1 MYLFR
6 KTIKTEGSVCKI
18 ILIKGLKESR
28 IPVLISIFQFHLIIL
43 ILEAN
48 ISLNSTFKMTGQN
61 DKKVAI
67 IGTLKEKS
75 LLKQKVFDNTL
86 ESFSVV
92 KDVLKS
98 LSKEINSSLGG
109 IDSRIRLEYTD
120 RSNFD
125 AQLKVAGDILLFS
138 MHSNIF
144 QFDREHP
151 AWKTAYIQKNKYN
164 AYSGIINIYNFLNDS
179 FKYSRLDDLGY
190 LIARIFINHEKQY
203 FVEGKRQMGMLFTNY
218 GNEEISKQ
226 SLQMI
231 ISTAIQYALE
241 FDLLVPP
248 YDAVK
253 IATVGQAEAKI
264 QHSRVITGKRLGFQ
278 FNSDDVLVSNPQET

>member
-1 MYLFR
+1 
-6 KTIKTEGSVCKI
+6 
-18 ILIKGLKESR
+18 
-28 IPVLISIFQFHLIIL
+28 
-43 ILEAN
+43 
-48 ISLNSTFKMTGQN
+48 MTDQN
-61 DKKVAI
+61 DKKLEI
-67 IGTLKEKS
+67 IATLKEKS
-75 LLKQKVFDNTL
+75 QLKQKVYDNTF
-86 ESFSVV
+86 ESFCDV
-92 KDVLKS
+92 KEVLKGLAKELNGS
-98 LSKEINSSLGG
+98 LAGT
-109 IDSRIRLEYTD
+109 DSRIRVEYTD

-125 AQLKVAGDILLFS
+125 AQIKVAADILLFS

-164 AYSGIINIYNFLNDS
+164 AYSGIINIYNFLADS
-179 FKYSRLDDLGY
+179 FRYSRQDDLGY

-226 SLQMI
+226 SLQLI
-231 ISTAIQYALE
+231 ISTAIQYSLE

-248 YDAVK
+248 YDTVK

-278 FNSDDVLVSNPQET
+278 FNSDDVLISETQKT

>member
-1 MYLFR
+1 MPEQ
-6 KTIKTEGSVCKI
+6 T
-18 ILIKGLKESR
+18 
-28 IPVLISIFQFHLIIL
+28 
-43 ILEAN
+43 
-48 ISLNSTFKMTGQN
+48 
-61 DKKVAI
+61 DKKLEI

-75 LLKQKVFDNTL
+75 SLKQKVYDNTF
-86 ESFSVV
+86 ESFCNL
-92 KDVLKS
+92 KEVLKG
-98 LSKEINSSLGG
+98 LTRDINGSLGG
-109 IDSRIRLEYTD
+109 SDPRIRLEYTD

-125 AQLKVAGDILLFS
+125 AQIKVAADILLFS

-164 AYSGIINIYNFLNDS
+164 AYSGIINIYNFLADS
-179 FKYSRLDDLGY
+179 FRYSRLDDLGY

-203 FVEGKRQMGMLFTNY
+203 FVEGKRQMGMLFSNY

-226 SLQMI
+226 SLHVI
-231 ISTAIQYALE
+231 ISTAIQYSLE

-248 YDAVK
+248 YDTVK

-278 FNSDDVLVSNPQET
+278 FNSDDVLVSNTQNT

>member
-1 MYLFR
+1 MP
-6 KTIKTEGSVCKI
+6 
-18 ILIKGLKESR
+18 ES
-28 IPVLISIFQFHLIIL
+28 
-43 ILEAN
+43 EE
-48 ISLNSTFKMTGQN
+48 
-61 DKKVAI
+61 KKLAI
-67 IGTLKEKS
+67 IATLKEKS
-75 LLKQKVFDNTL
+75 ILKQRVYDNTL
-86 ESFSVV
+86 EAFLNI

-98 LSKEINSSLGG
+98 LSKEINSNLEG
-109 IDSRIRLEYTD
+109 IDSRIKLEYTD
-120 RSNFD
+120 RSGFD
-125 AQLKVAGDILLFS
+125 AQIKVAGDILLFS

-151 AWKTAYIQKNKYN
+151 AWKTSYIQKNKFN
-164 AYSGIINIYNFLNDS
+164 AYSGIINIYNYLADS
-179 FKYSRLDDLGY
+179 FKYAREDDLGY

-218 GNEEISKQ
+218 GTEEISKK

-248 YDAVK
+248 YDTVK

-264 QHSRVITGKRLGFQ
+264 QHSKMITGKRLGFQ
-278 FNSDDVLVSNPQET
+278 FNSDDVLNGGNKHT

>member
-1 MYLFR
+1 
-6 KTIKTEGSVCKI
+6 
-18 ILIKGLKESR
+18 
-28 IPVLISIFQFHLIIL
+28 
-43 ILEAN
+43 
-48 ISLNSTFKMTGQN
+48 MTDQN
-61 DKKVAI
+61 DKKLEI

-75 LLKQKVFDNTL
+75 QLKQKVYDNTF
-86 ESFSVV
+86 ESFCDV
-92 KDVLKS
+92 KEVLKGLAKELNGS
-98 LSKEINSSLGG
+98 LAGT
-109 IDSRIRLEYTD
+109 DSRIKVEYTD

-125 AQLKVAGDILLFS
+125 AQIKVAADILLFS

-164 AYSGIINIYNFLNDS
+164 AYSGIINIYNFLADS
-179 FKYSRLDDLGY
+179 FRYSRQDDLGY

-218 GNEEISKQ
+218 GSEAISKQ
-226 SLQMI
+226 SLQLI
-231 ISTAIQYALE
+231 ISTAIQYSLE

-248 YDAVK
+248 YDTVK

-278 FNSDDVLVSNPQET
+278 FNSDDVLISETQKT

>member
-1 MYLFR
+1 M
-6 KTIKTEGSVCKI
+6 TE
-18 ILIKGLKESR
+18 L
-28 IPVLISIFQFHLIIL
+28 
-43 ILEAN
+43 
-48 ISLNSTFKMTGQN
+48 N
-61 DKKVAI
+61 DKKQAI

-75 LLKQKVFDNTL
+75 VLKQKVFDNTL
-86 ESFSVV
+86 ESFCMV
-92 KDVLKS
+92 KDILKN
-98 LSKEINSSLGG
+98 LAKEVNSSIGG
-109 IDSRIRLEYTD
+109 LDSRIRLEYTD

-151 AWKTAYIQKNKYN
+151 AWKTTYIQKNKYN
-164 AYSGIINIYNFLNDS
+164 AYSGIINIYNFLADS
-179 FKYSRLDDLGY
+179 FKYSRMDDLGY
-190 LIARIFINHEKQY
+190 LIARIFINHENQY

-218 GNEEISKQ
+218 GSEAINKQ
-226 SLQMI
+226 SIQII
-231 ISTAIQYALE
+231 ISTAIQYSLE

-248 YDAVK
+248 YDTVK

-278 FNSDDVLVSNPQET
+278 FNSDDVLNSNSHNS

>member
-1 MYLFR
+1 M
-6 KTIKTEGSVCKI
+6 TE
-18 ILIKGLKESR
+18 
-28 IPVLISIFQFHLIIL
+28 
-43 ILEAN
+43 
-48 ISLNSTFKMTGQN
+48 QN
-61 DKKVAI
+61 DKKLEI
-67 IGTLKEKS
+67 IGILKEKS
-75 LLKQKVFDNTL
+75 LLKQKVYDNTFD
-86 ESFSVV
+86 SFCIV
-92 KDVLKS
+92 KEVLKGMTKDINGS
-98 LSKEINSSLGG
+98 LTQT
-109 IDSRIRLEYTD
+109 DPRVRLEYTD

-125 AQLKVAGDILLFS
+125 AQIKVAGDILLFS

-164 AYSGIINIYNFLNDS
+164 AYSGIINIYNFLADS
-179 FKYSRLDDLGY
+179 FRYSRQDDLGY

-218 GNEEISKQ
+218 GNEEISRQ
-226 SLQMI
+226 SLQLI
-231 ISTAIQYALE
+231 ISTAIQYSLE

-248 YDAVK
+248 YDTVK

-278 FNSDDVLVSNPQET
+278 FNSDDVLIRENQKT

>member
-1 MYLFR
+1 M
-6 KTIKTEGSVCKI
+6 TE
-18 ILIKGLKESR
+18 
-28 IPVLISIFQFHLIIL
+28 
-43 ILEAN
+43 
-48 ISLNSTFKMTGQN
+48 QN
-61 DKKVAI
+61 DKKLEIVS
-67 IGTLKEKS
+67 TLKDKS
-75 LLKQKVFDNTL
+75 LLKQKVYDNTF
-86 ESFSVV
+86 ESFCTV
-92 KDVLKS
+92 KDILKS
-98 LSKEINSSLGG
+98 ISKDINSSLGSL
-109 IDSRIRLEYTD
+109 DSRIRLEYTD

-125 AQLKVAGDILLFS
+125 AQIKVAGDIILFS

-164 AYSGIINIYNFLNDS
+164 AYSGIINIYNFLADS
-179 FKYSRLDDLGY
+179 FRYSRLDDLGY

-218 GNEEISKQ
+218 GNEEIGRD
-226 SLQMI
+226 SLQLI
-231 ISTAIQYALE
+231 ISTAIQYSME

-248 YDAVK
+248 YDTVK

-278 FNSDDVLVSNPQET
+278 FNSDDVLMGNSHET

>member
-1 MYLFR
+1 M
-6 KTIKTEGSVCKI
+6 TE
-18 ILIKGLKESR
+18 
-28 IPVLISIFQFHLIIL
+28 
-43 ILEAN
+43 
-48 ISLNSTFKMTGQN
+48 QN
-61 DKKVAI
+61 DKKLQI

-75 LLKQKVFDNTL
+75 QLKQRVYDNTF
-86 ESFSVV
+86 ESFCEV
-92 KDVLKS
+92 KEVLKS
-98 LSKEINSSLGG
+98 LTRELNGSLSGT
-109 IDSRIRLEYTD
+109 DQRIRVEYTD

-125 AQLKVAGDILLFS
+125 AQIKVAADILLFS

-164 AYSGIINIYNFLNDS
+164 AYSGIINIYNFLADS
-179 FKYSRLDDLGY
+179 FRYSRQDDLGY

-218 GNEEISKQ
+218 GNEEINKQ
-226 SLQMI
+226 SLQII
-231 ISTAIQYALE
+231 ISTAIQYSLE

-248 YDAVK
+248 YDTVK

-278 FNSDDVLVSNPQET
+278 FNSDDVLMSETQNT